1 MDVDEWFEQLIEL
14 ANELNEEE
22 QRAFAEQ
29 LSEEELAVF
38 DLITRPTLELTDR
51 ERNQVKSISRTL
63 LTRLQD
69 RLVLDWRNR
78 QQSRAAVRLTVYET
92 LDELPERLHAGD
104 I

>member
-1 MDVDEWFEQLIEL
+1 M
-14 ANELNEEE
+14 
-22 QRAFAEQ
+22 
-29 LSEEELAVF
+29 F

-51 ERNQVKSISRTL
+51 ERNKVKSISRTL

-92 LDELPERLHAGD
+92 LGELPERYTQEIYDQTCEAVYQHIYDCYYGAGNS
-104 I
+104 IYEAA